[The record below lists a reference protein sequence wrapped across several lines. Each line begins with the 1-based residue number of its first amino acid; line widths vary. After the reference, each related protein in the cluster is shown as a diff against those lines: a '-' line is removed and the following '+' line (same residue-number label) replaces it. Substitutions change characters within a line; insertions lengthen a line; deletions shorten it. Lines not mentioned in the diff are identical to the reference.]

1 MVFPPHAN
9 IYIYD
14 WRRSTTLLLHLQCE
28 GGSEDDCIPSS
39 TRGISPAAWGAAP
52 CMRGDAA
59 HMRLIGLCVMMNA
72 PPPHPDQ
79 GCTSIVTSVAFSP
92 DGQKLAAGSDDNMA
106 RVWDLSTG
114 KPSMVLEVSV
124 MGRDRQRP
132 PTPGLGPVSV
142 HTYTVADGCHLSPQ
156 CTSG

>member
-1 MVFPPHAN
+1 M
-9 IYIYD
+9 
-14 WRRSTTLLLHLQCE
+14 W
-28 GGSEDDCIPSS
+28 
-39 TRGISPAAWGAAP
+39 
-52 CMRGDAA
+52 GDAA

-72 PPPHPDQ
+72 PPPHPAQ